1 MMAVI
6 AGTGTGAV
14 IDIRCRRIPN
24 TVTLSMAVLGLCLA
38 VVGASDVTL
47 GSSALGLAFGFGLMM
62 PGYVVGATG
71 AGDVKLFAA
80 TGSVVGAGLVFWAF
94 CYTAFAGGLLAL
106 AVALR
111 RRRLAATVRLATR
124 LLARPAE
131 AKDAIESPV
140 ANNRF
145 PYGPAIA
152 IGSTVAV
159 CLH

>member
-14 IDIRCRRIPN
+14 IDVRCRRIPN
-24 TVTLSMAVLGLCLA
+24 TVTLSMAVLGLSLA

-47 GSSALGLAFGFGLMM
+47 GSSALGLALGFGLMM
-62 PGYVVGATG
+62 PGHVFGATG

-80 TGSVVGAGLVFWAF
+80 TGSIIGAGLVFWAF

-111 RRRLAATVRLATR
+111 RRRLAATVRRATG
-124 LLARPAE
+124 LLARPADV
-131 AKDAIESPV
+131 KDAIESPG
-140 ANNRF
+140 ADNRF

-159 CLH
+159 LLH